1 MFVYNLICF
10 YLILFKS
17 KFKEFD
23 FSLVKINK
31 IIYTK
36 KIILLYTHRGIGIN
50 INENTKINRKTE

>member
-50 INENTKINRKTE
+50 INKIKNK